1 MRIRSNMRKTIAAGR
16 PINRQ
21 LIQALVMTV
30 VVMVFG
36 NSFTTNSLAQDAE
49 QWGTDAK
56 AATTQAAAEKKD
68 MLLLFTGSDWCPPCI
83 KLEKQVLGTSDFIE
97 QGQQQFI
104 LVKFDFPQNTELAPE
119 LESQNAEWADR
130 FGVEGFPTLVL
141 VDSAQ
146 KPYAF
151 TGFRDENPK
160 DYLAHLSELQQVR
173 ETRDEFLGKAA
184 AVAGL
189 ERAALLDQAL
199 SALDKNIVDVYYQD
213 LVEEIGAL
221 DKDDASGLRTKY
233 FAQRD
238 REIRQAVMSNIAM
251 VARLREP
258 SVAVEFIDETLANHK
273 LPADLWVV
281 AMATKLRLLRTLNEV
296 EQANELIDEMILVEG
311 MDPDSRQRLIVNK
324 AFYLVSLGQVQAAL
338 AELRSQISSQTENL
352 LLRVAQGELLD
363 SQGEYEQAL
372 EIYDEAMTA
381 AAGKP
386 AVLIEVVGAKADA
399 LVELSRVDE
408 ALKTLDSLVNDE
420 TVPGKLRA
428 EVLLHKSL
436 LLRESGRRRAALLAE
451 NKAIELV
458 ETPVEK
464 SEIQKLVDQFRR
476 KFDKPGG
483 N

>member
-1 MRIRSNMRKTIAAGR
+1 MM
-16 PINRQ
+16 
-21 LIQALVMTV
+21 VM
-30 VVMVFG
+30 
-36 NSFTTNSLAQDAE
+36 
-49 QWGTDAK
+49 
-56 AATTQAAAEKKD
+56 
-68 MLLLFTGSDWCPPCI
+68 
-83 KLEKQVLGTSDFIE
+83 
-97 QGQQQFI
+97 
-104 LVKFDFPQNTELAPE
+104 
-119 LESQNAEWADR
+119 
-130 FGVEGFPTLVL
+130 
-141 VDSAQ
+141 
-146 KPYAF
+146 
-151 TGFRDENPK
+151 
-160 DYLAHLSELQQVR
+160 
-173 ETRDEFLGKAA
+173 
-184 AVAGL
+184 
-189 ERAALLDQAL
+189 
-199 SALDKNIVDVYYQD
+199 
-213 LVEEIGAL
+213 
-221 DKDDASGLRTKY
+221 
-233 FAQRD
+233 
-238 REIRQAVMSNIAM
+238 
-251 VARLREP
+251 
-258 SVAVEFIDETLANHK
+258 
-273 LPADLWVV
+273 
-281 AMATKLRLLRTLNEV
+281 NEV